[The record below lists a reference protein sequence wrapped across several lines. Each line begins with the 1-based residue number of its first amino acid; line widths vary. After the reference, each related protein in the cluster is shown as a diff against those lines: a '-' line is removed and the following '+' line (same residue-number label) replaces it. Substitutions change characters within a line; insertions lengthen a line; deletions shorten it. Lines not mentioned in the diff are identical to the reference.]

1 LNKPELIGV
10 LLPPLIAKWHAV
22 PCVCVCVCV
31 FVCTCACT
39 SLSSSVLLL
48 PPLIAKWHAVPY
60 IYIYIYIH
68 IYIHVCVWGGMR
80 CHLYS
85 LCLCVCVCV
94 CVYNTLAKISI
105 YACVYICGSCGFVC
119 VCIYTIYT
127 QYLPG
132 ARRNTHT
139 HTHTHAPLTT
149 QHFTGA
155 RRRQVAAAT
164 PGGTHS
170 QKCSQK
176 CLSLV
181 NMQRTYSKV
190 LSKAPTYSKHLKALT
205 F

>member
-1 LNKPELIGV
+1 M
-10 LLPPLIAKWHAV
+10 
-22 PCVCVCVCV
+22 CVCVCVCV

-60 IYIYIYIH
+60 MCIYIYIH
-68 IYIHVCVWGGMR
+68 IYIHVCVGGGMR

-94 CVYNTLAKISI
+94 CV
-105 YACVYICGSCGFVC
+105 CVYTTPLQRYLYTHVCTFVGLVGLC
-119 VCIYTIYT
+119 VCAYT
-127 QYLPG
+127 QYIHNIFQVPDETH
-132 ARRNTHT
+132 THT